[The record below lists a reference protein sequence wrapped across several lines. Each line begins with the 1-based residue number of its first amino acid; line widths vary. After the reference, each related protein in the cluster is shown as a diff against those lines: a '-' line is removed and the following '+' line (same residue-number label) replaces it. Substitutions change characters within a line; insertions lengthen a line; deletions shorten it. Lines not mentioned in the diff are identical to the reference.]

1 MKLSYTIPQIDLLY
15 VDEQD
20 VIATS
25 FTNGISGFGD
35 EVDYNDYIVK

>member
-1 MKLSYTIPQIDLLY
+1 MKLSYTIPEIDLLY

-25 FTNGISGFGD
+25 FTEGISGFGD
-35 EVDYNDYIVK
+35 GVDYNDYIIQ